1 MPRVHAPG
9 AQGGGAAVG
18 LDELGAAELANIIE
32 SVTSDDTENPPA
44 AAVAQ
49 VPANL
54 ARLA

>member
-1 MPRVHAPG
+1 
-9 AQGGGAAVG
+9 VG